1 MFRTVMLMSVI
12 PGKPFYYT
20 LGTTSHIVVHE
31 LIGMTHLKKK
41 KFFGII
47 QK

>member
-41 KFFGII
+41 SLVGII
-47 QK
+47 EE